1 LGKKNFKERESVHL
15 IEFILYFY
23 KEYNIKPPQI
33 MNIKKET
40 VYKVFKAIMTRGNN
54 MLINKTN
61 VDNFI
66 LLMTPV
72 SDDPKE
78 LIGKAK
84 SLLSEECF
92 WGVLAQEDAE
102 TVLSNAKHHKTYIVR
117 FSVGDKGKYTFSW
130 TSDKGKK
137 RDKIL
142 HRRVEF
148 KDLQKW
154 KDVIEKKGFSC
165 SINTKKLPISSC
177 HSIFVEKYETGPE
190 SKSDLLPPEFQYV
203 HTAFEH
209 FSAQV
214 VDESKTDPGKYISME
229 GI

>member
-1 LGKKNFKERESVHL
+1 VIKE
-15 IEFILYFY
+15 
-23 KEYNIKPPQI
+23 
-33 MNIKKET
+33 
-40 VYKVFKAIMTRGNN
+40 
-54 MLINKTN
+54 
-61 VDNFI
+61 
-66 LLMTPV
+66 
-72 SDDPKE
+72 
-78 LIGKAK
+78 
-84 SLLSEECF
+84 
-92 WGVLAQEDAE
+92 
-102 TVLSNAKHHKTYIVR
+102 
-117 FSVGDKGKYTFSW
+117 
-130 TSDKGKK
+130 KK